1 MTEAKEI
8 TTHTI
13 DANGKILGRLATE
26 IATLLRGKN
35 KVGFTFYQD
44 HGDRVVVKNADKVVL
59 TGNKATQK
67 KYYRHSSYPGGLR
80 EVSYAEMKATHPDRI
95 IRLAV
100 QNMLPNNR
108 LRNGWLKRLI
118 IETGE
123 NNG

>member
-1 MTEAKEI
+1 MTQ
-8 TTHTI
+8 THNVVTHTI
-13 DANGKILGRLATE
+13 DADGKVLGRLATE

-44 HGDRVVVKNADKVVL
+44 HGDRVVVKNAHKVVL

-80 EVSYAEMKATHPDRI
+80 EVSYKEMSELHPDRV

-108 LRNGWLKRLI
+108 LRTGWLKRLI
-118 IETGE
+118 IETEGT
-123 NNG
+123 NG

>member
-1 MTEAKEI
+1 MTEVKHI
-8 TTHTI
+8 ITHTI
-13 DANGKILGRLATE
+13 DAEGKVLGRLATE

-35 KVGFTFYQD
+35 KVGFTFNQD
-44 HGDRVVVKNADKVVL
+44 HGDRVVIKNADKIVL

-80 EVSYAEMKATHPDRI
+80 EISYKEMHELHPDRV

-108 LRNGWLKRLI
+108 LRTGWLKRLI
-118 IETGE
+118 IETEGA
-123 NNG
+123 NG

>member
-1 MTEAKEI
+1 MTELKKV
-8 TTHTI
+8 TTHTL
-13 DANGKILGRLATE
+13 DANGKVLGRLATE

-35 KVGFTFYQD
+35 KVGFTYHQD

-80 EVSYAEMKATHPDRI
+80 EVSYKEMSEQHPDRV

-108 LRNGWLKRLI
+108 LRTGWLKRLI

-123 NNG
+123 PHA